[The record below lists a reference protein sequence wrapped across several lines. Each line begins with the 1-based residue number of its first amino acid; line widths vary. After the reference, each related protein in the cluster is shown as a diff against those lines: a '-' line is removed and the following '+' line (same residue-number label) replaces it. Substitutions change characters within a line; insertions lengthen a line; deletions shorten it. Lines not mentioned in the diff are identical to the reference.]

1 MQFFINSALF
11 LAALVGTAFAAEAEA
26 STNQGEFEHGVQ
38 HVQY

>member
-26 STNQGEFEHGVQ
+26 QGEIKREAQ
-38 HVQY
+38 HLQY